1 MPAVDDAGSDRAGS
15 IQMDTAFVAVF
26 AALAAVMSF
35 IAIPV
40 GPVPITL
47 QTLGVTLAG
56 VLLGPVRGFLAIALW
71 IVVGLLGLPVF
82 SGGTSG
88 LSVLAGPTAGYL
100 LSFPF
105 AAALA
110 GALVPV
116 FRRLFGGRSW
126 GGAVFCAG
134 LLGLLLSHVA
144 GIAGLVL
151 GQKMV
156 VGEAIGVDL
165 VFWPGDLAKNLLAA
179 LIAVAVF
186 RAFPRIRSGLQ

>member
-1 MPAVDDAGSDRAGS
+1 MPTVDDAGSDRAGS

-40 GPVPITL
+40 EPVPITL
-47 QTLGVTLAG
+47 QTLGVILAG

-71 IVVGLLGLPVF
+71 IVVGLCGAQVF

-88 LSVLAGPTAGYL
+88 LGVLAGPTAGYL

-116 FRRLFGGRSW
+116 FRRLFGGRSRA
-126 GGAVFCAG
+126 GAVFSAG
-134 LLGLLLSHVA
+134 LLGLMLSHVA

-151 GQKMV
+151 GQNMA

-165 VFWPGDLAKNLLAA
+165 VFWPGDLAKNLLTA

>member
-82 SGGTSG
+82 
-88 LSVLAGPTAGYL
+88 
-100 LSFPF
+100 
-105 AAALA
+105 
-110 GALVPV
+110 
-116 FRRLFGGRSW
+116 
-126 GGAVFCAG
+126 
-134 LLGLLLSHVA
+134 
-144 GIAGLVL
+144 
-151 GQKMV
+151 
-156 VGEAIGVDL
+156 
-165 VFWPGDLAKNLLAA
+165 
-179 LIAVAVF
+179 